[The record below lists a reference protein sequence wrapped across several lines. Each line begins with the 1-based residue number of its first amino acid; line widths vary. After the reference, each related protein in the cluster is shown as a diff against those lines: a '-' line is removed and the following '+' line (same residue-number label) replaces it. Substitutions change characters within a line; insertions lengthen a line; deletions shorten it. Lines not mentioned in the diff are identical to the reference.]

1 MSQKGIYPYEF
12 MEDWEKFNEL
22 SLPAKEDFYR
32 HLNME
37 DITDKDYANAKNK
50 TKQKRFYK
58 KILK

>member
-1 MSQKGIYPYEF
+1 

-37 DITDKDYANAKNK
+37 DVTDKDYANAKNR